1 LRYGCRPF
9 FLILDFAR
17 VGDFH
22 NINFQARFRQIPQE
36 RGMAAWIWIFIILA
50 GGLFAL
56 KIIYVL
62 SIALVLPI
70 TQGALYVSTSRAKIA
85 AFINA
90 VPMKADQML
99 VDLGCGDGRV
109 LREVQ
114 KRYGVRTVGYE
125 INPLAYLKARLFSF
139 GPNRIEIRCQNFWE
153 ADLSEA
159 DVVFC
164 YLYPDVMKKL
174 ASKLVAGL
182 KPGAVVVSSNFS
194 LPGFVPSKVLR
205 LERSLHNDPMYIYH
219 LK

>member
-1 LRYGCRPF
+1 
-9 FLILDFAR
+9 
-17 VGDFH
+17 
-22 NINFQARFRQIPQE
+22 
-36 RGMAAWIWIFIILA
+36 MAAWIWIFIILA

-70 TQGALYVSTSRAKIA
+70 TQGALYVSTSRVKIA

-90 VPMKADQML
+90 VPMKVDQML

-109 LREVQ
+109 LREAQ

-125 INPLAYLKARLFSF
+125 INPLAYLKARIFSF
-139 GPNRIEIRCQNFWE
+139 GSHKIKIRRQNFWE
-153 ADLSEA
+153 ADLSQA

-174 ASKLVAGL
+174 AAKLLSGL
-182 KPGAVVVSSNFS
+182 KPGAVVVSNNFS
-194 LPGFVPSKVLR
+194 LPGFTPSEILK
-205 LERSLHNDPMYIYH
+205 LEHSLHNDPMYIYH

>member
-1 LRYGCRPF
+1 
-9 FLILDFAR
+9 
-17 VGDFH
+17 
-22 NINFQARFRQIPQE
+22 
-36 RGMAAWIWIFIILA
+36 MAAWIWIFIILA

-56 KIIYVL
+56 KVIYVL

-85 AFINA
+85 AFIDA

-99 VDLGCGDGRV
+99 VDIGCGDGRV
-109 LREVQ
+109 LREAQ

-125 INPLAYLKARLFSF
+125 VNPLAYLKARLFSI
-139 GPNRIEIRCQNFWE
+139 GSNRITIRCQNFWE

-159 DVVFC
+159 DVVYC

-174 ASKLVAGL
+174 ATKLVDGL
-182 KPGAVVVSSNFS
+182 KPGAIVVSSNFS
-194 LPGFVPSKVLR
+194 LPGWAPGKILR
-205 LERSLHNDPMYIYH
+205 LESSLHNDPIYIYH